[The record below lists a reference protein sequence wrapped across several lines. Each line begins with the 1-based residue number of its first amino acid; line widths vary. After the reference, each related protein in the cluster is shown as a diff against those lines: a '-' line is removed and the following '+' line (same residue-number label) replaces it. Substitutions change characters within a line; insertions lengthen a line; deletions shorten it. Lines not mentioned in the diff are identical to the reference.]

1 MQSFQVPFLFLFLA
15 FYSASAFARP
25 PQNCPSAF
33 ERLTGIIES
42 NFFQT
47 RREFSHYAGTFP
59 QSFSEQL
66 ARLGPAG
73 HWIDAGSGE
82 AFALED
88 FFKAVVVDEAVLKKG
103 TRPGFF
109 RQTREHVTDDQ
120 ADFIARAFNFKEEV
134 EKPRVTGISF
144 VMEREPPRHEKI
156 QIKTGRFFEDIPI
169 EELGSADLISDLY
182 GVMSYSPRVDEVLRR
197 YHQILK
203 PGGRAYVHIGD
214 YIEKPLVQSVI
225 RSMAFEKPAWDAPF
239 ANSQVRKANGQ
250 TVSLLDWVQTLPGF
264 RVTLEYRDLI
274 EKSFRG
280 DISGVIKRYT
290 VVFEKTGEP
299 LQVPSLRL
307 TESDSGKPP
316 TRTFLELSP

>member
-1 MQSFQVPFLFLFLA
+1 MRGYYLRFLALILFLGSVTTVA
-15 FYSASAFARP
+15 ETGR
-25 PQNCPSAF
+25 NCPSAF

-47 RREFSHYAGTFP
+47 RREFSHYVSTFP
-59 QSFSEQL
+59 QSFSERL
-66 ARLGPAG
+66 ARLGPQD

-88 FFKAVVVDEAVLKKG
+88 FFKQQVVDAANLKRG

-109 RQTREHVTDDQ
+109 RQTREQVSAEQ
-120 ADFIARAFNFKEEV
+120 AEFIARAFNLKDGSQ
-134 EKPRVTGISF
+134 KPRVTGISF
-144 VMEREPPRHEKI
+144 VMEREPPKHEKL
-156 QIKTGRFFEDIPI
+156 QIKTDRFFEDIPL
-169 EELGSADLISDLY
+169 EELGSAELISDLY
-182 GVMSYSPRVDEVLRR
+182 GVMSYSPRLDEVLRR

-203 PGGRAYVHIGD
+203 PGGLAYVHIGD
-214 YIEKPLVQSVI
+214 YIERPLVPSVI
-225 RSMAFEKPAWDAPF
+225 RSMAFENPGWDAPF

-250 TVSLLDWVQTLPGF
+250 TVSLLEWVQNLPGF
-264 RVTLEYRDLI
+264 KVSLEYRDLV

-280 DISGVIKRYT
+280 EISGVIKRYT
-290 VVFEKTGEP
+290 LVLEKTQESA
-299 LQVPSLRL
+299 QIPSLRL